1 MMTTRA
7 TIWDVQPGY
16 VLPELTFGPV
26 SRSLLALYAGVSG
39 DHDPVHID
47 IDFARAAG
55 HPDVFAHGM
64 LTFGV
69 LSRVVTQWC
78 GPERL
83 RVFGARFTSI
93 THVHDMVTC
102 RGRVVE
108 RLEADGEPQA
118 RIEVVATVQDGRQTL
133 VGEALVFL
141 A

>member
-1 MMTTRA
+1 MTTQA
-7 TIWDVQPGY
+7 ALADVQPGH

-26 SRSLLALYAGVSG
+26 SRSLLALYAGASG

-47 IDFARAAG
+47 IEFAKAAG

-64 LTFGV
+64 ITFGV

-78 GPERL
+78 GPERV

-93 THVHDMVTC
+93 TFVHDLVTC

-108 RLEADGEPQA
+108 CLEADGERQA
-118 RIEVVATVQDGRQTL
+118 RVEVMATLEDGRQTL
-133 VGEALVFL
+133 IGEALVSL